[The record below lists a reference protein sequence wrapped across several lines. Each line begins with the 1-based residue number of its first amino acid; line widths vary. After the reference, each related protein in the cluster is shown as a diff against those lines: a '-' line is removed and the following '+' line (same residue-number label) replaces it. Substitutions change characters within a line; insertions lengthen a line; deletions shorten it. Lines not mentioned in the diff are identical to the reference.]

1 MIRVTAHVFEGSL
14 KKSPLMLKSLL
25 FNKEFYYIDGHG
37 EIVRNLMVHHPIPIK
52 FKNVMAIKAL
62 CEK

>member
-1 MIRVTAHVFEGSL
+1 
-14 KKSPLMLKSLL
+14 MLKSLL

-37 EIVRNLMVHHPIPIK
+37 EIVRNLMVHHPLIPIK